1 MISTGENRAIGIIN
15 RPGHATPW
23 VTPRVTDLKS
33 VWIVRRDERA
43 VSPVIATILMVAIT
57 VVLAAVLYVM
67 VSGLIGPTG
76 SGNPT
81 VAFAP
86 ATSIGA
92 NQWKIEVGS
101 VSSAVA
107 LSSYQVTILNGT
119 TVAITART
127 VAAGSLGTG
136 GGLTLTYTDTNADGK
151 LTGGDFFVLSGTG
164 TGFTYQMQL
173 IWLASGSRIVSA
185 NVPP

>member
-1 MISTGENRAIGIIN
+1 
-15 RPGHATPW
+15 
-23 VTPRVTDLKS
+23 VTDLKS
-33 VWIVRRDERA
+33 VWLVRRDERA
-43 VSPVIATILMVAIT
+43 VSPVISTILMVAIT

-81 VAFAP
+81 VAFSP
-86 ATSIGA
+86 AVSVNA
-92 NQWKIEVGS
+92 NTWRIDVGS

-107 LSSYQVTILNGT
+107 LSSYQIVVLDGT
-119 TVAITART
+119 TVAIPATAVR
-127 VAAGSLGTG
+127 AGTNIASG
-136 GGLTLTYTDTNADGK
+136 GGLVLNYTDTNSDAK
-151 LTGGDFFVLSGTG
+151 LTGGDFFVLSGTLSG
-164 TGFTYQMQL
+164 HNYQMQL

>member
-1 MISTGENRAIGIIN
+1 
-15 RPGHATPW
+15 
-23 VTPRVTDLKS
+23 
-33 VWIVRRDERA
+33 
-43 VSPVIATILMVAIT
+43 MVAIT

-92 NQWKIEVGS
+92 GQWRLDVGS

-107 LSSYQVTILNGT
+107 LSSYQVVVLNGT
-119 TVAITART
+119 TTAVPVKTIVAGCI
-127 VAAGSLGTG
+127 SSTG
-136 GGLTLTYTDTNADGK
+136 ATCPAPVSPGLTLSYTDTNADGK
-151 LTGGDFFVLSGTG
+151 FTGGDFFVLSGAG
-164 TGFTYQMQL
+164 NGFTYQLQL